1 MRWDDIYLAG
11 TGLYLPE
18 QQYTA
23 AQAVADGVYDA
34 SAAETNGIR
43 AVRVAND
50 DEAGVVMAAA
60 AGRQA
65 MARSGHD
72 SQDIDLVLHA
82 YVSHQGREMWS
93 PAHYVQQET
102 VGTGPSVT
110 IEMRQGCN
118 GALAALELGASYL
131 TARADTT
138 AALLTSGD
146 AFRLPY
152 IDRWR
157 SDDQTIFGDAG
168 SALVL
173 SKRGG
178 FARLLATAST
188 TEPSL
193 EPLYRGGG
201 PWTWAPFDTGKPV
214 DLTARKDEWLMRYED
229 AYDDALALVNEKL
242 TSVLDRA
249 LSEAGTSVAD
259 AEWFVHANLILPIA
273 EWGFHKSLGLDP
285 DKTTYEWG
293 RDLGHM
299 GNSDQIAGID
309 HLVQTNRPRS
319 GDKLITVGAGIGFMW
334 TVAVLEFV

>member
-1 MRWDDIYLAG
+1 MRWDNIYLAG

-23 AQAVADGVYDA
+23 EQAVADGAYDA

-65 MARSGHD
+65 MSRSGHD
-72 SQDIDLVLHA
+72 SQDIDLVLHG

-102 VGTGPSVT
+102 VGGGPSVT

-118 GALAALELGASYL
+118 GLLAALELGASYL
-131 TARADTT
+131 AARPDTT
-138 AALLTSGD
+138 AALLTAGD

-152 IDRWR
+152 IDRWK

-173 SKRGG
+173 SKRQG
-178 FARLLATAST
+178 FARLLAGQRQWPAVMAGSSST
-188 TEPSL
+188 SCATPR
-193 EPLYRGGG
+193 PTTG
-201 PWTWAPFDTGKPV
+201 PRWSRP
-214 DLTARKDEWLMRYED
+214 RY
-229 AYDDALALVNEKL
+229 
-242 TSVLDRA
+242 
-249 LSEAGTSVAD
+249 
-259 AEWFVHANLILPIA
+259 
-273 EWGFHKSLGLDP
+273 
-285 DKTTYEWG
+285 
-293 RDLGHM
+293 
-299 GNSDQIAGID
+299 GNSPAGCCGS
-309 HLVQTNRPRS
+309 TRR
-319 GDKLITVGAGIGFMW
+319 
-334 TVAVLEFV
+334 